1 MERSSRKHGRQAA
14 AGGGFATLVL
24 VSLVATGCPPP
35 PPMPTNLPPITVDT
49 SVGPTDEFEVRVMGQ
64 EQLSGAFQVASDG
77 TIDFPLV
84 GRILVAGRQPQEIS
98 QAIRQALIDLEFLR
112 DPQVTVL
119 VTQYRSKKISVLGQV
134 QHPGTFDWEEGV
146 TIIQAIALAGGFG
159 PLADRNQTQ
168 LTRVTREGEEVSVL
182 VPVEEIEEGRQ
193 SDILLQ
199 PNDRISVPQRFY

>member
-1 MERSSRKHGRQAA
+1 MRAR
-14 AGGGFATLVL
+14 GFALLSVL
-24 VSLVATGCPPP
+24 LLAATACPPP
-35 PPMPTNLPPITVDT
+35 PPMPTNLPPILVDT

-64 EQLSGAFQVASDG
+64 EDLSGEFQVASDS

-84 GRILVAGRQPQEIS
+84 GRILVGGRQPQEIS

-112 DPQVTVL
+112 DPQVTVR

-146 TIIQAIALAGGFG
+146 TMIQAVALAGGFG

-168 LTRVTREGEEVSVL
+168 LTRVTQDGEEISVL

-193 SDILLQ
+193 PDILLQ

>member
-1 MERSSRKHGRQAA
+1 
-14 AGGGFATLVL
+14 
-24 VSLVATGCPPP
+24 
-35 PPMPTNLPPITVDT
+35 MPTNLPPIVVDT
-49 SVGPTDEFEVRVMGQ
+49 SVGARDEFEVRVMGQ
-64 EQLSGAFQVASDG
+64 EELSGEFQVSGDG

-112 DPQVTVL
+112 DPQVTVR
-119 VTQYRSKKISVLGQV
+119 VTLYRSKKISVLGQV
-134 QHPGTFDWEEGV
+134 QHPGTFDWEEGM
-146 TIIQAIALAGGFG
+146 TMIQAIALAGGFG

-168 LTRVTREGEEVSVL
+168 LTRVPPSGEEVSVR

-193 SDILLQ
+193 PDILLQ

>member
-1 MERSSRKHGRQAA
+1 VLLAA
-14 AGGGFATLVL
+14 AA
-24 VSLVATGCPPP
+24 CPPP
-35 PPMPTNLPPITVDT
+35 PPMPSNLPPIVVDT
-49 SVGPTDEFEVRVMGQ
+49 SVGATDEFEVRVMGQ
-64 EQLSGAFQVASDG
+64 EQLSGQFQVASDG

-84 GRILVAGRQPQEIS
+84 GRILVGGRQPQEIS

-112 DPQVTVL
+112 DPQVTVR

-134 QHPGTFDWEEGV
+134 QHPGTFDWEEGM
-146 TIIQAIALAGGFG
+146 TIIQAVALAGGFG

-168 LTRVTREGEEVSVL
+168 LTRVAPDGEEVSAL

-193 SDILLQ
+193 PDILLQ